1 MTWIVS
7 EMKSNDDLSELANK
21 LAILKNT
28 SELMID
34 LAYSSLLF
42 NSRELAE
49 EVQMLEERVDDM
61 HTEFEHLVLSSIVN
75 PAESKDYLG
84 LIRIGV
90 STERIAD
97 AASRIAD
104 VVLRGLET
112 HPVMKLVI
120 EEAEETVTRVQI
132 DPNSPLT
139 GITLREAR
147 IPLETGMWVIV
158 IRRGKDWFRPG
169 SETKILAGD
178 VLIASGY
185 AEGEEDLLHLASGV
199 SAN

>member
-1 MTWIVS
+1 MVRGVN
-7 EMKSNDDLSELANK
+7 KNGDLSDLANK
-21 LAILKNT
+21 LAVLKNT

-34 LAYSSLLF
+34 LAYSALLF

-49 EVQMLEERVDDM
+49 EVQMLEERVDDL
-61 HTEFEHLVLSSIVN
+61 HTEFEHIVLSSIVN
-75 PAESKDYLG
+75 PNDSDNYLG

-97 AASRIAD
+97 AAARIAD

-132 DPNSPLT
+132 DPHSPII
-139 GITLREAR
+139 GKTLREAQ
-147 IPLETGMWVIV
+147 IPLKTGMWVIV
-158 IRRGKDWFRPG
+158 IRRGNNWFRPR
-169 SETKILAGD
+169 SRTQILAGD

-185 AEGEEDLLHLASGV
+185 ADGEEDLFQLTSGTPTIE
-199 SAN
+199 

>member
-1 MTWIVS
+1 MVKRLNENS
-7 EMKSNDDLSELANK
+7 DLSELANK
-21 LAILKNT
+21 LAVLKNT

-61 HTEFEHLVLSSIVN
+61 HTEFEHIVLSSIVN
-75 PAESKDYLG
+75 PEDSNNYLG

-97 AASRIAD
+97 AAARIAD

-112 HPVMKLVI
+112 HPIMKLVI

-132 DPNSPLT
+132 DSRSPIS
-139 GITLREAR
+139 GKTLREAQ
-147 IPLETGMWVIV
+147 IPLKTGMWVIV
-158 IRRGKDWFRPG
+158 IRRGNNWFRPRAK
-169 SETKILAGD
+169 TQILAGD

-185 AEGEEDLLHLASGV
+185 ADGEEDLFRLASGT
-199 SAN
+199 ATRE

>member
-1 MTWIVS
+1 MVKRLNENS
-7 EMKSNDDLSELANK
+7 DLSELANK

-61 HTEFEHLVLSSIVN
+61 HTEFEHIVLSSIVN
-75 PAESKDYLG
+75 PEDSNNYLG

-97 AASRIAD
+97 AAARIAD

-112 HPVMKLVI
+112 HPIMKLVI

-132 DPNSPLT
+132 DSRSPIS
-139 GITLREAR
+139 GKTLREAQ
-147 IPLETGMWVIV
+147 IPLKTGMWVIV
-158 IRRGKDWFRPG
+158 IRRGNNWFRPRAK
-169 SETKILAGD
+169 TQILAGD

-185 AEGEEDLLHLASGV
+185 ADGEEDLFRLASGT
-199 SAN
+199 ATRE

>member
-1 MTWIVS
+1 
-7 EMKSNDDLSELANK
+7 MKRVNENSKLSELANK
-21 LAILKNT
+21 LAVLKNT

-61 HTEFEHLVLSSIVN
+61 HTEFEHVVLSSIGHPEDSN
-75 PAESKDYLG
+75 NYLG

-97 AASRIAD
+97 AAARIAD
-104 VVLRGLET
+104 VLLRGLET

-132 DPNSPLT
+132 NPHSPLT
-139 GITLREAR
+139 GKTLREAQ
-147 IPLETGMWVIV
+147 IPLKTGMWVMV
-158 IRRGKDWFRPG
+158 IRRGNNWFRPR
-169 SETKILAGD
+169 STTQILADD

-185 AEGEEDLLHLASGV
+185 ADGEEDLFRLASG
-199 SAN
+199 ATTPER

>member
-1 MTWIVS
+1 MNENS
-7 EMKSNDDLSELANK
+7 KLSELANK
-21 LAILKNT
+21 LAVLKNT

-42 NSRELAE
+42 NSHELAE

-61 HTEFEHLVLSSIVN
+61 HTEFEHTVLSSIN
-75 PAESKDYLG
+75 HPEDSNNYLG

-97 AASRIAD
+97 AAARIAD

-120 EEAEETVTRVQI
+120 EEAEETVTRVHI
-132 DPNSPLT
+132 NPHSPLT
-139 GITLREAR
+139 GKTLREAQ
-147 IPLETGMWVIV
+147 IPLKTGMWVIV
-158 IRRGKDWFRPG
+158 IRRGNNWFRPR
-169 SETKILAGD
+169 STTQILADD

-185 AEGEEDLLHLASGV
+185 ADGEEDLFRLASG
-199 SAN
+199 ATTT

>member
-1 MTWIVS
+1 MNA
-7 EMKSNDDLSELANK
+7 NDDLSELANK

-61 HTEFEHLVLSSIVN
+61 HTEFEYLVLSSLVN
-75 PAESKDYLG
+75 PKEAKDYLG

-90 STERIAD
+90 ATERIAD
-97 AASRIAD
+97 AAARIAD

-112 HPVMKLVI
+112 HPVMKMVI
-120 EEAEETVTRVQI
+120 EEAEETVTRVRI

-139 GITLREAR
+139 GKTLREAR

-158 IRRGKDWFRPG
+158 IRRGNDWFRPG
-169 SETKILAGD
+169 SETQILAGD
-178 VLIASGY
+178 VVVASGY
-185 AEGEEDLLHLASGV
+185 AEGEEDLLRLALGA

>member
-1 MTWIVS
+1 
-7 EMKSNDDLSELANK
+7 MKANGDLSEVANK
-21 LAILKNT
+21 LAMLKNT

-75 PAESKDYLG
+75 PEESKDYLG

-90 STERIAD
+90 TTERIAD
-97 AASRIAD
+97 AAARIAD

-120 EEAEETVTRVQI
+120 EEAEETVTRVRI

-139 GITLREAR
+139 GKTLREAR
-147 IPLETGMWVIV
+147 IPLETGLWVIA

-169 SETKILAGD
+169 SETEILAED

-185 AEGEEDLLHLASGV
+185 ADGEEDLLRLASGA
-199 SAN
+199 STN

>member
-1 MTWIVS
+1 VN
-7 EMKSNDDLSELANK
+7 ENNDLSELANK

-49 EVQMLEERVDDM
+49 EVQMLEERVDNM
-61 HTEFEHLVLSSIVN
+61 HTEFEHLVLTSLVN
-75 PAESKDYLG
+75 TEDSKNYLG

-97 AASRIAD
+97 AAARIAD

-132 DPNSPLT
+132 NPNSSIT
-139 GITLREAR
+139 GKTLREAR

-158 IRRGKDWFRPG
+158 IRRGNDWFRPR
-169 SETKILAGD
+169 SETQIRAGD

-185 AEGEEDLLHLASGV
+185 ADGEENLLRLASGM
-199 SAN
+199 SPTEL

>member
-1 MTWIVS
+1 MVKRLNENS
-7 EMKSNDDLSELANK
+7 DLSELANK

-61 HTEFEHLVLSSIVN
+61 HTEFEHIVLSSIVN
-75 PAESKDYLG
+75 PEDSNNYLG

-97 AASRIAD
+97 AAARIAD

-112 HPVMKLVI
+112 HPIMKLVI

-132 DPNSPLT
+132 DSRSPIS
-139 GITLREAR
+139 GKTLREAQ
-147 IPLETGMWVIV
+147 IPLKTGMWVIV
-158 IRRGKDWFRPG
+158 IRRGNNWFRPRAK
-169 SETKILAGD
+169 TQILAGD

-185 AEGEEDLLHLASGV
+185 ADGEEDLFRLASGT
-199 SAN
+199 ATLE

>member
-1 MTWIVS
+1 MVNRMN
-7 EMKSNDDLSELANK
+7 ENSNISELANK
-21 LAILKNT
+21 LAVLKNT
-28 SELMID
+28 SELMIN
-34 LAYSSLLF
+34 LAYSSILF

-61 HTEFEHLVLSSIVN
+61 HTEFEHIVLSSVVN
-75 PAESKDYLG
+75 SEDSDNYLG

-97 AASRIAD
+97 AAARIAD

-112 HPVMKLVI
+112 HPIMKLVI

-132 DPNSPLT
+132 DPHSPIT
-139 GITLREAR
+139 GKTLREAQ
-147 IPLETGMWVIV
+147 IPLKTGMWVIV
-158 IRRGKDWFRPG
+158 IRRGNNWFRPR
-169 SETKILAGD
+169 SNTQILAGD

-185 AEGEEDLLHLASGV
+185 ADGEKDLLCLASDV
-199 SAN
+199 ATTE

>member
-1 MTWIVS
+1 VN
-7 EMKSNDDLSELANK
+7 ENNDLSELANK

-49 EVQMLEERVDDM
+49 EVQMLEERVDNM
-61 HTEFEHLVLSSIVN
+61 HTEFEHLVLTSLVN
-75 PAESKDYLG
+75 TEDSKNYLG

-97 AASRIAD
+97 AAARIAD

-132 DPNSPLT
+132 DPNSSLT
-139 GITLREAR
+139 GKTLREAR

-158 IRRGKDWFRPG
+158 IRRGNDWFRPR
-169 SETKILAGD
+169 SETQIRAGD

-185 AEGEEDLLHLASGV
+185 ADGEENLLRLASGM
-199 SAN
+199 SPTEL

>member
-1 MTWIVS
+1 MN
-7 EMKSNDDLSELANK
+7 ENNDLSELANK

-49 EVQMLEERVDDM
+49 EVQMLEERVDNM
-61 HTEFEHLVLSSIVN
+61 HTEFEHLVLTSLVN
-75 PAESKDYLG
+75 TEDSKNYLG

-97 AASRIAD
+97 AAARIAD

-132 DPNSPLT
+132 DPNSSIT
-139 GITLREAR
+139 GKTLREAR

-158 IRRGKDWFRPG
+158 IRRGNDWFRPR
-169 SETKILAGD
+169 SETQIRAGD

-185 AEGEEDLLHLASGV
+185 ADGEEDLLRLASGM
-199 SAN
+199 SPTEL

>member
-1 MTWIVS
+1 MSWILS
-7 EMKSNDDLSELANK
+7 EMKGDDDLSKLANK

-61 HTEFEHLVLSSIVN
+61 HTEFEHLVLSSLVN
-75 PAESKDYLG
+75 PEESKDYLG

-90 STERIAD
+90 TTERIAD
-97 AASRIAD
+97 AAARIAD

-120 EEAEETVTRVQI
+120 KEAEETVTRVHI
-132 DPNSPLT
+132 DSNSPIT
-139 GITLREAR
+139 GKTLREAQ

-158 IRRGKDWFRPG
+158 IRRAKDWFRPG
-169 SETKILAGD
+169 SETRLLAGD

-185 AEGEEDLLHLASGV
+185 ADGEEDLIRLASGV
-199 SAN
+199 PAI

>member
-1 MTWIVS
+1 VN
-7 EMKSNDDLSELANK
+7 ENNDLSELANK

-49 EVQMLEERVDDM
+49 EVQMLEERVDNM
-61 HTEFEHLVLSSIVN
+61 HTEFEHSVLTSLVN
-75 PAESKDYLG
+75 TEDSKNYLG

-97 AASRIAD
+97 AAARIAD

-132 DPNSPLT
+132 NPNSSIT
-139 GITLREAR
+139 GKTLREAR

-158 IRRGKDWFRPG
+158 IRRGNDWFRPQ
-169 SETKILAGD
+169 SETQIRAGD

-185 AEGEEDLLHLASGV
+185 ADGEEDLLRLASGV
-199 SAN
+199 SPTEL

>member
-1 MTWIVS
+1 MVKRVNENS
-7 EMKSNDDLSELANK
+7 DLSELANK
-21 LAILKNT
+21 LAVLKNT

-61 HTEFEHLVLSSIVN
+61 HTEFEHIVLSSIVN
-75 PAESKDYLG
+75 PEDSNNYLG

-97 AASRIAD
+97 AAARIAD

-112 HPVMKLVI
+112 HPIMKLVI

-132 DPNSPLT
+132 DPRSPIT
-139 GITLREAR
+139 GKTLREAQ
-147 IPLETGMWVIV
+147 IPLKTGMWVIV
-158 IRRGKDWFRPG
+158 IRRGNYWFRPR
-169 SETKILAGD
+169 SKTQILAGD

-185 AEGEEDLLHLASGV
+185 ADGEEDLFRLASGIAT
-199 SAN
+199 SE

>member
-1 MTWIVS
+1 VNENS
-7 EMKSNDDLSELANK
+7 KLSELANK
-21 LAILKNT
+21 LAVLKNT

-42 NSRELAE
+42 NSHELAE

-61 HTEFEHLVLSSIVN
+61 HTEFEHTVLSSIN
-75 PAESKDYLG
+75 HPEDSNNYLG

-97 AASRIAD
+97 AAARIAD

-120 EEAEETVTRVQI
+120 EEAEETVTRVHI
-132 DPNSPLT
+132 NPHSPLT
-139 GITLREAR
+139 GKTLREAQ
-147 IPLETGMWVIV
+147 IPLKTGMWVIV
-158 IRRGKDWFRPG
+158 IRRGNNWFRPR
-169 SETKILAGD
+169 STTQILADD

-185 AEGEEDLLHLASGV
+185 ADGEEDLFRLASG
-199 SAN
+199 ATTT

>member
-1 MTWIVS
+1 MN
-7 EMKSNDDLSELANK
+7 ENNDLSELANK

-49 EVQMLEERVDDM
+49 EVQMLEERVDNM
-61 HTEFEHLVLSSIVN
+61 HTEFEHLVLTSLVN
-75 PAESKDYLG
+75 TEDSKNYLG

-97 AASRIAD
+97 AAARIAD

-132 DPNSPLT
+132 DPNSSIT
-139 GITLREAR
+139 GKTLREAR

-158 IRRGKDWFRPG
+158 IRRGNDWFRPR
-169 SETKILAGD
+169 SETQIRAGD

-185 AEGEEDLLHLASGV
+185 ADGEEDLLRLASGV
-199 SAN
+199 SPTEL

>member
-1 MTWIVS
+1 MVKRVNENS
-7 EMKSNDDLSELANK
+7 DLSELANK
-21 LAILKNT
+21 LAVLKNT

-61 HTEFEHLVLSSIVN
+61 HTEFEHIVLSSIVN
-75 PAESKDYLG
+75 PEDSNNYLG

-97 AASRIAD
+97 AAARIAD

-132 DPNSPLT
+132 DPHSSIT
-139 GITLREAR
+139 GKTLREAQ
-147 IPLETGMWVIV
+147 IPLKTGMWVIV
-158 IRRGKDWFRPG
+158 IRRGNNWFRPR
-169 SETKILAGD
+169 SKTQILAGD

-185 AEGEEDLLHLASGV
+185 ADGEEDLFRLASGT
-199 SAN
+199 ATTE

>member
-1 MTWIVS
+1 MN
-7 EMKSNDDLSELANK
+7 ENNDLSELANK

-49 EVQMLEERVDDM
+49 EVQMLEERVDNM
-61 HTEFEHLVLSSIVN
+61 HTEFEHLVLTSLVN
-75 PAESKDYLG
+75 TEDSKNYLG

-97 AASRIAD
+97 AAARIAD

-112 HPVMKLVI
+112 HPVMKMVI

-132 DPNSPLT
+132 DPNSSIT
-139 GITLREAR
+139 GKTLREAR

-158 IRRGKDWFRPG
+158 IRRGNDWFRPR
-169 SETKILAGD
+169 SETQIRAGD

-185 AEGEEDLLHLASGV
+185 ADGEEDFLRLASGM
-199 SAN
+199 SPTEL